1 LYSESLSF
9 EYLIFPI
16 YELSE
21 GEWENDD
28 KKGEFKI
35 KRRGEPDSKMVY
47 K

>member
-1 LYSESLSF
+1 MKHGKGIEQTF
-9 EYLIFPI
+9 FPI

-35 KRRGEPDSKMVY
+35 KRRGEPDTILDY